1 MRKVV
6 KMKGK
11 KRPRQQEKAMF
22 ARLNNPG
29 PARGDDKR
37 RRSMGMDTLKTM
49 RPIHESES
57 ALATRQRRWSKD
69 AQKTSRR
76 SYESEGP
83 PAVQWRRYSVL
94 IKDAAQ
100 IVFPYAAVQIEV
112 GYIFLCS
119 LDTIR
124 TEYNASESDHPPDLV
139 RALSLTIEEVS
150 IQLIGYDAV
159 SIIAEK
165 SSEYLEQAQLFTTL
179 TERLGLEESCSK
191 DFRYFYETSLKS
203 CLNQKFD
210 EHADW
215 LR

>member
-1 MRKVV
+1 M
-6 KMKGK
+6 
-11 KRPRQQEKAMF
+11 
-22 ARLNNPG
+22 
-29 PARGDDKR
+29 
-37 RRSMGMDTLKTM
+37 
-49 RPIHESES
+49 
-57 ALATRQRRWSKD
+57 
-69 AQKTSRR
+69 
-76 SYESEGP
+76 
-83 PAVQWRRYSVL
+83 L

-100 IVFPYAAVQIEV
+100 IAFPHATVPIEV

-124 TEYNASESDHPPDLV
+124 TEYSASESDRSPELG
-139 RALSLTIEEVS
+139 RALSITIKKVGIQS
-150 IQLIGYDAV
+150 IGCDTV

-165 SSEYLEQAQLFTTL
+165 SSEYLEQAQLFTPL
-179 TERLGLEESCSK
+179 TERLGLEESCSR